1 MNEFNQLAVT
11 PLEEWLEYLKDEY
24 IRPDTTVPCL
34 IEARERLEYLRMS
47 EEERRVYDN
56 YLDTLVRDTDVMKT
70 KLLEAEI
77 KGLKKGHAKGL
88 AEGEAKGRA
97 EGREE
102 ERRRNVQEKL
112 KSARTLKANGVPLEV
127 IVKSLHLTDD
137 EAGQI

>member
-1 MNEFNQLAVT
+1 
-11 PLEEWLEYLKDEY
+11 
-24 IRPDTTVPCL
+24 
-34 IEARERLEYLRMS
+34 MS

-88 AEGEAKGRA
+88 AKGLAEGEAKGRA

-112 KSARTLKANGVPLEV
+112 ESARTLKANGVPLEV

-137 EAGQI
+137 EAATLQS